1 MAVQR
6 HAFDTNGHAHD
17 DDDDVFSSPPDA
29 FSPSYHHRFSSRFDI
44 EPLDLSSTSSPSQL
58 KRTIEAHLQETDRR
72 LEDTQQLGTSLLKQ
86 REDLSSKLEEV
97 EQYQDEAH
105 IPPDLQR
112 RLADIEKEHADVSRE
127 VARALIAP
135 KPKHDDSSLGD
146 SGVFTSQAT
155 GSPTKLSA
163 PSRRHRNQP
172 STRAGDLQFAADIST
187 SLLAQVRQLQATVAE
202 RDDALRRLNA
212 EREAIEHDLHNHTQK
227 IRALDES
234 EQKYKDENWNL
245 ETQTHEL
252 LTAAKDAQDKEKR
265 LNAGLASTTAERN
278 RLQNE
283 LEDLR
288 MNHAKL
294 ADEHTAARKAH
305 DTEIHALKRNA
316 DVADTDRQ
324 ALQDKI
330 DELVA
335 QNQELAKA
343 FSTRSRTRQISP
355 GQGFTTMPDESA
367 EQLDTPEDSPPA
379 SPTKATPRHGA
390 LESETLKSSLH
401 HSHRMIQNL
410 KAQNHREKTEKI
422 ELRRMLQ
429 EARDELESRREG
441 GSAAKR
447 QKTKPDVFKKPVRPD
462 MLGGTRRP
470 RTDVEFT
477 DDDWEDQ
484 NVDSPTHARSSSI
497 LQPQQGNGQHW
508 TDLSDAYQTAND
520 TEGTFDT
527 ADERNTTE
535 SEAFMTGAE
544 SLGGDST
551 DELTETEDTTSTAGR
566 TAPGRVSRVFGA
578 RPAADR
584 PGYLSNA
591 SPSADGGD
599 NMQTPMQSSFTKFK
613 LRNNKASFPRQTRL
627 AEEITPESFRS
638 RSVTYD
644 SPASTVTGR
653 QSPATGEQSLFA
665 ELGGMDEINSEASS
679 TPARSS
685 TMSSA
690 RSTPGYVYT
699 PSRASW
705 IVPESA
711 AKSMMVDSSTMTE
724 PWTPESRQTVP
735 DVERKL
741 LPAAFPLPPSAPTSP
756 LKRGDSNR
764 QYTPQRGMSE
774 SPSRPTSSHI
784 TPPKTVWD
792 EVHEPSTPGNVE
804 ERSLPQNHYSGVL
817 SQDSAPVH
825 SPGHD
830 SAPTSAQLEQ
840 LQADLAAKETELSDL
855 RRSNAAALAA
865 AAASL
870 ETLRDTHAT
879 ALTERKSQLDVSRSS
894 HAADVA
900 RLESQVR
907 ELKDTHTSDL
917 STKDTELED
926 LRASHSAALAASA
939 AELDNLRSAHTS
951 ELANRQSELDDLRN
965 AHVSALEKK
974 EAEVE
979 ELRQGHAT
987 ELARKD
993 LELNDHRNEHATV
1006 LEAKEAEVVGL
1017 RNSHAAE
1024 VDMLR
1029 EQLSSHREEIGSKKT
1044 ELDGLRDSHTAA
1056 LASSQAELERLRATH
1071 AAESDKLKAQ
1081 IAGHSEEVSRKR
1093 SEIEVLRNAHSE
1105 QLDNLKGQISGY
1117 SQEMG
1122 TQQTEFEKLA
1132 AVHNAELQGLRR
1144 QVSGHNEEMSNK
1156 EAELHALRSTHNTEL
1171 EGLQE
1176 LIAAHTQQLSS
1187 KQSELDA
1194 LRLTHNQELEQLRN
1208 QINDSAKDVGRL
1220 QTDHDEEL
1228 TKLQSQISSYTQQL
1242 DSKQSELGTLQL
1254 TYNQE
1259 LERMQRQIDDNA
1271 KGVERLQTGHGEEL
1285 AKLRSQTSSYSQQL
1299 DKKQSELE
1307 ALQLSHREELDRLRN
1322 KVGIKHNLIQRQHVD
1337 HSQELGRLHG
1347 EIYTHRLE
1355 VEQLQNALRASN
1367 ARHAALRGSG
1377 YSSILSQETRPVAP
1391 QLAEPLRSG
1400 RFRQSPERPRTAE
1413 KIVGGGLDTSAAGV
1427 SGFAA
1432 AKRDEPPTVREDGTS
1447 GTIENVGLS
1456 TSSALKDISGNA
1468 VPTQHGYGTDE
1479 FGGSLIM
1486 PSGSHDHGSQT
1497 LLRGEQLD
1505 QGSKPR
1511 KAPLA
1516 PVMIPARN
1524 HSPATRAPVSP
1535 TRYPRR
1541 SLSRTREVSPI
1552 VEDPTVIPSTPP
1564 PRPSSATSNRS
1575 SSMVAHSHPPL
1586 PSDHK
1591 DIIAKANQNVSPTR
1605 QGSIVKQGGLMGP
1618 PIMPA
1623 SAMRRTKT
1631 PTESVRTA
1639 SRVGRSGKRAA
1650 GSQMSRRSSVSS
1662 FASEIDERFNIR
1674 ADQQAAGPDFV
1685 AGPGT
1690 DPRMIQAIT
1699 QTMIGEYL
1707 WKYTRK
1713 TGSKEMS
1720 NTRHRRYFWV
1730 HPYTK
1735 TLYWS
1740 DQDPQTAGRAELKA
1754 KSVAIESVRVVSDDN
1769 PMPPGLHRKSLEV
1782 TTPGRKVKF
1791 TASTGQRH
1799 ETWFNALSYLLH
1811 RAEQDVSGNAV
1822 SSPDDITN
1830 EDIAEFSV
1838 NGYGAHLVPNDS
1850 RMSMSS
1856 YNSRTTAGTSRRV
1869 GRQSV
1874 PVGGAAGFSSSQLP
1888 QPQGMQSS
1896 TMTSNDDSLS
1906 RSRAEAPQDKD
1917 RTVRASSTSRIS
1929 KMFGSMTSRTRPN
1942 DPPTT
1947 GDLSSQHRETSSIY
1961 DASVISDD
1969 RNAEEEEARR
1979 QREQAERPGLEDVRA
1994 CCDGKRFL
2002 AGLIV

>member
-1 MAVQR
+1 MAATTNKQGPIPASWS
-6 HAFDTNGHAHD
+6 HALDTNGHVHD
-17 DDDDVFSSPPDA
+17 EDDVFSSPADA

-86 REDLSSKLEEV
+86 RDDLTSKLEEV
-97 EQYQDEAH
+97 EQYQDEAQ

-112 RLADIEKEHADVSRE
+112 RLVDIEKEHADVSRE

-135 KPKHDDSSLGD
+135 KPKQDDSSLPD

-155 GSPTKLSA
+155 GSPTKVSA

-202 RDDALRRLNA
+202 RDDALRRVNA

-234 EQKYKDENWNL
+234 EQKYKDENWTL
-245 ETQTHEL
+245 ETQRHEL

-265 LNAGLASTTAERN
+265 LNAGLASATAERN

-283 LEDLR
+283 LEELR
-288 MNHAKL
+288 MNHSKL
-294 ADEHTAARKAH
+294 SDEHTAARKAH

-324 ALQDKI
+324 SLQDKI
-330 DELVA
+330 DELVS

-343 FSTRSRTRQISP
+343 FSNRSRTRQISP
-355 GQGFTTMPDESA
+355 GEGFTTVPEESN
-367 EQLDTPEDSPPA
+367 ERLDTPEDSPPA

-447 QKTKPDVFKKPVRPD
+447 QKTKPDIFKKPARPD

-470 RTDVEFT
+470 RTHVELT

-484 NVDSPTHARSSSI
+484 NLDSPTHARSVNI
-497 LQPQQGNGQHW
+497 LQAPRGNAQHL

-520 TEGTFDT
+520 TEGNFDT

-544 SLGGDST
+544 SLAGDST
-551 DELTETEDTTSTAGR
+551 DELTETEDTASTTGR
-566 TAPGRVSRVFGA
+566 TAPGRVSRIISA
-578 RPAADR
+578 RPAGD
-584 PGYLSNA
+584 PTGYTSNA
-591 SPSADGGD
+591 SASADRGD
-599 NMQTPMQSSFTKFK
+599 NLQTPVQSSFTKFK
-613 LRNNKASFPRQTRL
+613 LRNNRASYPRQAQL
-627 AEEITPESFRS
+627 AEEDTPEGFGS
-638 RSVTYD
+638 RSVAHN
-644 SPASTVTGR
+644 SPASTVTGG
-653 QSPATGEQSLFA
+653 QSPAIGEQSLFA
-665 ELGGMDEINSEASS
+665 ELGGMDEINSEANS

-690 RSTPGYVYT
+690 RSTPGYTYT
-699 PSRASW
+699 PSKAAVVASEPVGK
-705 IVPESA
+705 IV
-711 AKSMMVDSSTMTE
+711 MVDSSTMTE
-724 PWTPESRQTVP
+724 PWTLGTTNMEPAMEK
-735 DVERKL
+735 KL
-741 LPAAFPLPPSAPTSP
+741 LPSAFPLPPSAPSSP
-756 LKRGDSNR
+756 LKRGDSST

-784 TPPKTVWD
+784 TPPRTVWD
-792 EVHEPSTPGNVE
+792 EVDEPSTPGHLE
-804 ERSLPQNHYSGVL
+804 GKSLPQHQYSGVL
-817 SQDSAPVH
+817 SQDSMPVH
-825 SPGHD
+825 SPSYD
-830 SAPTSAQLEQ
+830 RAATRAQLEQ
-840 LQADLAAKETELSDL
+840 LQADLAAKETELGEL
-855 RRSNAAALAA
+855 RKSNAAALAA

-870 ETLRDTHAT
+870 ESLRNTQAM
-879 ALTERKSQLDVSRSS
+879 AATERESQLEILRSS
-894 HAADVA
+894 HAADVT
-900 RLESQVR
+900 RLESQMGGLR
-907 ELKDTHTSDL
+907 ETHASNL
-917 STKDTELED
+917 STKDAELEG
-926 LRASHSAALAASA
+926 LRGSHAAALAANA
-939 AELDNLRSAHTS
+939 AKLDNLRGAHTS
-951 ELANRQSELDDLRN
+951 ELASRQTELEDVRN
-965 AHVSALEKK
+965 AHSSALATK
-974 EAEVE
+974 ESEVE
-979 ELRQGHAT
+979 DLRRAHAAELVQKET
-987 ELARKD
+987 ELNNLRADHTTTRKAR
-993 LELNDHRNEHATV
+993 EV
-1006 LEAKEAEVVGL
+1006 EAVNL

-1024 VDMLR
+1024 VDVLR
-1029 EQLSSHREEIGSKKT
+1029 GQLSIHKEEIDNKQV
-1044 ELDGLRDSHTAA
+1044 ELDGLRSSHAAA
-1056 LASSQAELERLRATH
+1056 LASSQAELEHLRVMHAT
-1071 AAESDKLKAQ
+1071 ESDKLKAQ
-1081 IAGHSEEVSRKR
+1081 IASHSDEVSKKR
-1093 SEIEVLRNAHSE
+1093 RELETLRNVHSDE
-1105 QLDNLKGQISGY
+1105 LDKLRRQISGY

-1122 TQQTEFEKLA
+1122 TKQTEFEKLA

-1144 QVSGHNEEMSNK
+1144 QVSGHSEEMNNK
-1156 EAELHALRSTHNTEL
+1156 EAELQALRSTHNTEL
-1171 EGLQE
+1171 EGLQGQ
-1176 LIAAHTQQLSS
+1176 IVAHTQQIGS
-1187 KQSELDA
+1187 KQYELGTM
-1194 LRLTHNQELEQLRN
+1194 RSTHNQ
-1208 QINDSAKDVGRL
+1208 D
-1220 QTDHDEEL
+1220 
-1228 TKLQSQISSYTQQL
+1228 
-1242 DSKQSELGTLQL
+1242 
-1254 TYNQE
+1254 
-1259 LERMQRQIDDNA
+1259 LERMQRQIDGNA
-1271 KGVERLQTGHGEEL
+1271 ENVERMQTRHNGEL
-1285 AKLRSQTSSYSQQL
+1285 AMLQSQIATYTQQL
-1299 DKKQSELE
+1299 GNMQSELE
-1307 ALQLSHREELDRLRN
+1307 ALQLSYQEELNKLRK
-1322 KVGIKHNLIQRQHVD
+1322 KVDVKDDLIQRQYAD

-1347 EIYTHRLE
+1347 EIYTHRQE
-1355 VEQLQNALRASN
+1355 VEQLQNALRASD
-1367 ARHAALRGSG
+1367 ARHAALKGSG
-1377 YSSILSQETRPVAP
+1377 YSSILSQETHPTPP
-1391 QLAEPLRSG
+1391 QLAKPVQSG
-1400 RFRQSPERPRTAE
+1400 RFRRSPERPRTAE
-1413 KIVGGGLDTSAAGV
+1413 KIVGGRLLASGAEGSGLAAANKDEPTTIREDDTSGAIDRLGQ
-1427 SGFAA
+1427 
-1432 AKRDEPPTVREDGTS
+1432 
-1447 GTIENVGLS
+1447 S

-1468 VPTQHGYGTDE
+1468 VPTRSGRSTDE
-1479 FGGSLIM
+1479 FGGPLTRPTM
-1486 PSGSHDHGSQT
+1486 SHDQGSQT
-1497 LLRGEQLD
+1497 FLRGEQLD
-1505 QGSKPR
+1505 QASKPR

-1516 PVMIPARN
+1516 PVIIPARN
-1524 HSPATRAPVSP
+1524 QSPGTRTSASP

-1541 SLSRTREVSPI
+1541 STSRTREVLPI
-1552 VEDPTVIPSTPP
+1552 IEDSTAIPSTPP
-1564 PRPSSATSNRS
+1564 PPLSSVTSNRS
-1575 SSMVAHSHPPL
+1575 SSMVSQSHPPL

-1605 QGSIVKQGGLMGP
+1605 QGSTIRQGGVMGP

-1639 SRVGRSGKRAA
+1639 SRVGQNGKRGT

-1662 FASEIDERFNIR
+1662 FASELDERFNIR
-1674 ADQQAAGPDFV
+1674 ADQQAAGPGFV

-1720 NTRHRRYFWV
+1720 STRHRRYFWV

-1811 RAEQDVSGNAV
+1811 RAEEDASGTAAGSGN
-1822 SSPDDITN
+1822 DITN

-1838 NGYGAHLVPNDS
+1838 NGYGARLIPNDS

-1856 YNSRTTAGTSRRV
+1856 YNSRTTASTSRRV
-1869 GRQSV
+1869 GRQSM
-1874 PVGGAAGFSSSQLP
+1874 PVGGVAGSSNSQLS
-1888 QPQGMQSS
+1888 QSQGIQSP
-1896 TMTSNDDSLS
+1896 TMNSNNDTIR
-1906 RSRAEAPQDKD
+1906 RSRLEVPQDRD
-1917 RTVRASSTSRIS
+1917 RTIRAGSASRIS
-1929 KMFGSMTSRTRPN
+1929 KMFGSMTSRTKSDN
-1942 DPPTT
+1942 ALNA
-1947 GDLSSQHRETSSIY
+1947 GDSSSQYRETSSIY
-1961 DASVISDD
+1961 DASVISDG

-1979 QREQAERPGLEDVRA
+1979 QREQVEKPGLEDVRA
-1994 CCDGKRFL
+1994 CCDGKHHVGSLAHRHAPTSSTHNRFSN
-2002 AGLIV
+2002 AVNRSMSRRT